1 MAFQFQEHGFPPLL
15 PLLRTLRFTE
25 DHFNPNSPVV
35 LSPWPSLVPS
45 LRACLIWTFGFGDGV
60 RFSER
65 PSDILTGFIQSGWA
79 VEHRGQKYHRGRL
92 SQAIREEIETILEG
106 ELADPRIGLASVSA
120 VLMAQDARSARVM
133 VTVAGD
139 EAEALRTLEGLTAAK
154 NYVRHELAER
164 LRLRRP
170 PELYFQIDRAD
181 ELESRVDEL
190 LTRAKKRRRKDAEPK
205 A

>member
-1 MAFQFQEHGFPPLL
+1 VAFALSFAVAFAPGLL
-15 PLLRTLRFTE
+15 
-25 DHFNPNSPVV
+25 D
-35 LSPWPSLVPS
+35 
-45 LRACLIWTFGFGDGV
+45 FGRLDLEMV
-60 RFSER
+60 SASANT
-65 PSDILTGFIQSGWA
+65 PSDILIRFIQSGWA

-164 LRLRRP
+164 LQLRRP

>member
-1 MAFQFQEHGFPPLL
+1 M
-15 PLLRTLRFTE
+15 
-25 DHFNPNSPVV
+25 
-35 LSPWPSLVPS
+35 
-45 LRACLIWTFGFGDGV
+45 
-60 RFSER
+60 
-65 PSDILTGFIQSGWA
+65 
-79 VEHRGQKYHRGRL
+79 EHRGQKYHRGRL

-164 LRLRRP
+164 LHLRRP

-181 ELESRVDEL
+181 QLEGRVDEL
-190 LTRAKKRRRKDAEPK
+190 LERARKRARKR
-205 A
+205 